1 MTGGS
6 LTPSLGAAESCY
18 AICPPAERLMV
29 QRMIFS
35 AIAAKKSPADESA
48 DRSCLE
54 EDGAQAEG
62 PAIRSEEGPLLHVQ
76 RSGDE

>member
-1 MTGGS
+1 
-6 LTPSLGAAESCY
+6 
-18 AICPPAERLMV
+18 MV